1 MVRLKLTIKKLDDV
15 PEELREVYVKDD
27 NGGYRLDL
35 ENPPQ
40 DVQEQLAELSDYNEN
55 LATQLFRSRLV
66 NRVSQALA
74 KAKVFPSRS
83 IMEDIMLRADEV
95 YNALDENGE
104 PVALDDDDIIDSE
117 KNFDWFV
124 KHLSEEA
131 PHLLALPQ
139 EKGSKSS
146 PRVQGLEIDANDP
159 KSFGSRIEDI
169 ASGKVQVHLKTGKE

>member
-1 MVRLKLTIKKLDDV
+1 MGLKLKIKRLDEV
-15 PEELREVYVKDD
+15 PEQLRELYVQDG
-27 NGGYRLDL
+27 NSYRLDL
-35 ENPPQ
+35 EEPPQ

-55 LATQLFRSRLV
+55 LTTQLFRARLV
-66 NRVSQALA
+66 NRVTQALA

-83 IMEDIMLRADEV
+83 VMEDIMLRADEV

-131 PHLLALPQ
+131 PHLLSLPQ
-139 EKGSKSS
+139 GKDSKSS
-146 PRVQGLEIDANDP
+146 PKVQGVEIDANDP
-159 KSFGSRIEDI
+159 KSFGSRIDDI
-169 ASGKVQVHLKTGKE
+169 ASGKVQVHLKTGEK